1 MEITYDPRY
10 NIAFIK
16 FRESVEEVEML
27 RLSDELNI
35 DISADGKI
43 YGLELL
49 NANEQLTPEKGLKFL
64 GPSPASGRA
73 RPVIYFI
80 PVEARNATL
89 ADSSAVTPVR
99 DRLGSLV
106 SSAASATTPAP
117 MKGSALPTRLN
128 PFNQGL
134 FA

>member
-49 NANEQLTPEKGLKFL
+49 NANEQLTPEKGLKFINEAH
-64 GPSPASGRA
+64 SKT
-73 RPVIYFI
+73 
-80 PVEARNATL
+80 VE
-89 ADSSAVTPVR
+89 V
-99 DRLGSLV
+99 
-106 SSAASATTPAP
+106 
-117 MKGSALPTRLN
+117 ALP
-128 PFNQGL
+128 
-134 FA
+134 